1 VLHRIA
7 HVLETH
13 GLDVPSAHVS
23 TLGADVVDAF
33 YVPVLDDPALRETV
47 VADLLAVLP

>member
-1 VLHRIA
+1 
-7 HVLETH
+7 VLETH
-13 GLDVPSAHVS
+13 GLDVRSAHVS

-33 YVPVLDDPALRETV
+33 YVPRLDDRAVRDKV